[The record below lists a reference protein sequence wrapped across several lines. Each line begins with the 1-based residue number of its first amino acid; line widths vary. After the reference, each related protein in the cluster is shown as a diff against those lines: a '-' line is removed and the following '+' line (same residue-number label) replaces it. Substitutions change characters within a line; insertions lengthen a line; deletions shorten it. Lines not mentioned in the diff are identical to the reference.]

1 MAITLAQAMVN
12 AASDIDY
19 AVIDE
24 MRRYDDLLLGNF
36 VWDDVV
42 NPTGGTSLVYGY
54 TRLVNPSSAMTR
66 AINAEY
72 IPQRATRAQVTAYLK
87 QWGTAFELDRVL
99 ANLGQAQ
106 TNELNFQLSQAT
118 ISTKMKFNEMVIRGD
133 TAVDANG
140 FDGLSKI
147 LTGSTTEVNGA
158 TLDLTAATITT
169 QIAAV
174 AALDR
179 LDAWLRTI
187 FRSRIGS
194 GQGGMT
200 GAVPPGVRLL
210 LTNTVGFGRLQTV
223 MRMAGLFTIS
233 RDNVAEEVLDY
244 KGWKIVDLGDLNDG
258 TGPIIPIG
266 ASVAG
271 ETELYAVSLGL
282 DALHGAS
289 VAGKPLLQVFLPRFD
304 LPGAVKFGEL
314 EMGPATLVLKSTKAA
329 GVFRKVKVS

>member
-12 AASDIDY
+12 AATDVDY
-19 AVIDE
+19 AVIDD
-24 MRRYDDLLLGNF
+24 MRRYDGLLIDNF
-36 VWDDVV
+36 TWDDVV
-42 NPTGGTSLVYGY
+42 NPTGGSSLVYGY
-54 TRLVNPSSAMTR
+54 TRLVTPSSAMTR

-72 IPQRATRAQVTAYLK
+72 IPQKATRTQVTVGLK
-87 QWGTAFELDRVL
+87 QWGTSFELDRVL

-140 FDGLSKI
+140 FDGLSKL
-147 LTGSTTEVNGA
+147 LTGSTTEVNTT
-158 TLDLTAATITT
+158 TLDITAATITT
-169 QIAAV
+169 QALAI

-179 LDAWLRTI
+179 LDAWLITI
-187 FRSRIGS
+187 FASRMGS
-194 GQGGMT
+194 GQGTMT
-200 GAVPPGVRLL
+200 GAVPPGVRMLL
-210 LTNTVGFGRLQTV
+210 VNTTTFLRLQSII
-223 MRMAGLFTIS
+223 RLAGLYTIS
-233 RDNVAEEVLDY
+233 RDNFDNEVVEY
-244 KGWKIVDLGDLNDG
+244 KGWKIVNLGDLNDG

-271 ETELYAVSLGL
+271 ETEIYAVSLGL

-289 VAGKPLLQVFLPRFD
+289 VAGKPLLQTFLPRFD

-314 EMGPATLVLKSTKAA
+314 EMGPGALVLKSTKSA
-329 GVFRKVKVS
+329 GVFRKVKVQ

>member
-12 AASDIDY
+12 AANDIDY
-19 AVIDE
+19 AVIDD
-24 MRRYDDLLLGNF
+24 MRRYDSLLINSF

-42 NPTGGTSLVYGY
+42 NPTGGSTLVYGY
-54 TRLVNPSSAMTR
+54 TRLVTPSSAMTR

-72 IPQRATRAQVTAYLK
+72 IPTKAVRTQVTVALK

-118 ISTKMKFNEMVIRGD
+118 VSTRMKFNEMVIRGD

-147 LTGSTTEVNGA
+147 LTGSTTEVNST
-158 TLDLTAATITT
+158 TLDITAATITT
-169 QIAAV
+169 QALAI

-179 LDAWLRTI
+179 IDAWLSTI
-187 FRSRIGS
+187 IASRMGS
-194 GQGGMT
+194 GQGTMD
-200 GAVPPGVRLL
+200 GAVPPGVKMLFL
-210 LTNTVGFGRLQTV
+210 NTTSFLRLQSII
-223 MRMAGLFTIS
+223 RLAGLYTIS
-233 RDNVAEEVLDY
+233 RDNFDQEIVKY
-244 KGWKIVDLGDLNDG
+244 KDWTLVNLGDLNDG
-258 TGPIIPIG
+258 SGPIIPIG

-271 ETELYAVSLGL
+271 ETEIYAASLGL

-289 VAGKPLLQVFLPRFD
+289 VAGKPLLQTFLPRFD

-314 EMGPATLVLKSTKAA
+314 EMGPAALVLKSTKSA
-329 GVFRKVKVS
+329 GVFRKVKVV